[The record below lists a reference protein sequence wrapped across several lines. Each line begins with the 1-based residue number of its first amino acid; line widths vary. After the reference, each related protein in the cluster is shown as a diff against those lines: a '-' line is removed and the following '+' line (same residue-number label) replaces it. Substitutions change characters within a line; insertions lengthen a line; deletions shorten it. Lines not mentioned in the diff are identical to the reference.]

1 MKAISLLAAAALAG
15 MLALSGSAAGRAS
28 ALAAPKVELKVS
40 PPAFSPNADSVK
52 DTLRAT
58 IRVDQAV
65 TLTIEIVSEQG
76 VVAFTDAPGVL
87 VQPGP
92 VRFSWNGRKGGT
104 GHIAKDGHFTLRA
117 TVVDAAG
124 GRSVAETRIL
134 LDTKPPVMIWGEL
147 SPTVLQQGPLTLRFR
162 LADLATRVQLKLGLL
177 GQSGNSVRTGAG
189 SSAVP
194 GPVELRWPRTHGARL
209 APGSYRISL
218 EGTDEAGNSST
229 SAARSFLVD
238 RSVRARVYGRFRG
251 VGRRIALT
259 FDDCNFGGAWTS
271 ILNTL
276 ARYKIKGTFFCP
288 GRQVLANPEIA
299 RRTVHD
305 GHAIGSHGW
314 DHANFG
320 ALSFGSAE
328 RRLDL
333 DRDVWWKLARVAP
346 TPYFRPPYGAYTATT
361 MAAAGRAG
369 YSAVVLWDVD
379 PRDWSRPG
387 SAAIEN
393 RILTH
398 VRPGS
403 IVLMHVINQ
412 TAAQLPSLIHRLLGR
427 RFVPV
432 TLPELDRIGRATPG
446 HWPPNSSATSGA

>member
-1 MKAISLLAAAALAG
+1 MKAISPLAAAALVG

-28 ALAAPKVELKVS
+28 ALAVPKVALKVS
-40 PPAFSPNADSVK
+40 PLAFSPNADGVK

-58 IRVDQAV
+58 IRVDQVV
-65 TLTIEIVSEQG
+65 TLTIEIVNEQG
-76 VVAFTDAPGVL
+76 VAAFSDAPGVV

-92 VRFSWNGRKGGT
+92 VRFTWNGRKGGT
-104 GHIAKDGHFTLRA
+104 GRLAKDGHFTLRA

-124 GRSVAETRIL
+124 ARSVVETRLL
-134 LDTKPPVMIWGEL
+134 LDTKPPVMSWGDV
-147 SPTVLQQGPLTLRFR
+147 SPTVLQRGPLHLRFR
-162 LADLATRVQLKLGLL
+162 LFDLAARVRLKLALL

-189 SSAVP
+189 SSAAP
-194 GPVELRWPRTHGARL
+194 GPVELRWPRAHGARL
-209 APGSYRISL
+209 APGGYRVSL

-229 SAARSFLVD
+229 SAGRPLLVE
-238 RSVRARVYGRFRG
+238 RAVHARVYGLFRG

-259 FDDCNFGGAWTS
+259 FDDCTSAGAWTR

-288 GRQVLANPEIA
+288 GQKVLANPLIA
-299 RRTVHD
+299 RRTVRE
-305 GHAIGSHGW
+305 GNAIGSHGW

-320 ALSFGSAE
+320 VLSFRSAE

-346 TPYFRPPYGAYTATT
+346 TPYFRPPYGAYTPTT

-379 PRDWSRPG
+379 PQDWRRPG
-387 SAAIEN
+387 PAAIEE

-403 IVLMHVINQ
+403 IVLMHVLDQ
-412 TAAQLPSLIHRLLGR
+412 TAAQLPSLVHRLLGR
-427 RFVPV
+427 RFVPA
-432 TLPELDRIGRATPG
+432 TLPELDRIGTATSG
-446 HWPPNSSATSGA
+446 HWPPHRSSASGA